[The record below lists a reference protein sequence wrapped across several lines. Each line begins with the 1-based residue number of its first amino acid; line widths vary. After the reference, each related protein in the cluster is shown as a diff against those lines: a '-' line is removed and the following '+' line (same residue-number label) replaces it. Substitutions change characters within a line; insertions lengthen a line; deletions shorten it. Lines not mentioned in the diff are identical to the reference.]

1 MKNNEFC
8 TGCIYAD
15 IDFTDTDIC
24 RDCADYQNK
33 RYKEA
38 NNFAEKTA
46 FINLI
51 LVWTCLALIAAVVG
65 LIV

>member
-1 MKNNEFC
+1 MKDNEYCIECTCINN
-8 TGCIYAD
+8 D
-15 IDFTDTDIC
+15 IDLC
-24 RDCADYQNK
+24 KSCASYQNK

-38 NNFAEKTA
+38 NTFAEKTA

>member
-1 MKNNEFC
+1 MKDTEFC
-8 TGCIYAD
+8 IGCDCTTTNIELCKY
-15 IDFTDTDIC
+15 
-24 RDCADYQNK
+24 CADYQNK

-38 NNFAEKTA
+38 SNFAEKTA

>member
-1 MKNNEFC
+1 MENNEFC
-8 TGCIYAD
+8 TECIYAD
-15 IDFTDTDIC
+15 TSFIDTDIC
-24 RDCADYQNK
+24 RTCADYQNK

-38 NNFAEKTA
+38 NSFAEKTA

-51 LVWTCLALIAAVVG
+51 LVWACLALIAAVVG

>member
-1 MKNNEFC
+1 MENNDFC
-8 TGCIYAD
+8 AKCVECICTN
-15 IDFTDTDIC
+15 IDIC
-24 RDCADYQNK
+24 RNCADHQNK

-51 LVWTCLALIAAVVG
+51 LVWTCLALIAAIVEIVV
-65 LIV
+65 

>member
-1 MKNNEFC
+1 MKDPEFC
-8 TGCIYAD
+8 IECDCTTNIELCKY
-15 IDFTDTDIC
+15 
-24 RDCADYQNK
+24 CADYQNK

-51 LVWTCLALIAAVVG
+51 LVWTCLALIAAVIG